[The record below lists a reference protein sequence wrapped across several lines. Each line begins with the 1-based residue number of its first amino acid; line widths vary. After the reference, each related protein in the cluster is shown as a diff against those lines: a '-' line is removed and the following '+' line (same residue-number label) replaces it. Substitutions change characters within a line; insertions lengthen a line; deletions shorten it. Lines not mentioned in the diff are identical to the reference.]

1 MPHLEDDRVKTE
13 TQRDLLCSVH
23 RVNDNFWV
31 IWPFI
36 GLIYPSE
43 PLDLASPVNE
53 IIHFESF
60 TAEEKHS
67 WKKCFCLRFFEAQLS

>member
-1 MPHLEDDRVKTE
+1 MVNMQTNGG
-13 TQRDLLCSVH
+13 QFH
-23 RVNDNFWV
+23 RVNNNFW
-31 IWPFI
+31 IIRSFI